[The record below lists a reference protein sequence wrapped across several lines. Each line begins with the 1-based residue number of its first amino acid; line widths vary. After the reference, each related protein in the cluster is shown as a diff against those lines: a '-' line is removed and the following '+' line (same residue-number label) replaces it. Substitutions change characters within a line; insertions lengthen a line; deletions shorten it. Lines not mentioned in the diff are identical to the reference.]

1 MKSFFAATF
10 GVGMY
15 SNIDMISSL
24 CVLMERSIDEVNV
37 QVMMEKMGGGGHMN
51 IAGAQVKA
59 SPDEVEKMLKDIIDK
74 EYQEE
79 SVK

>member
-1 MKSFFAATF
+1 
-10 GVGMY
+10 MY
-15 SNIDMISSL
+15 ISA
-24 CVLMERSIDEVNV
+24 RAIDEVNV
-37 QVMMEKMGGGGHMN
+37 QVMREKMGGGGHMN

-79 SVK
+79 RVK

>member
-1 MKSFFAATF
+1 
-10 GVGMY
+10 
-15 SNIDMISSL
+15 
-24 CVLMERSIDEVNV
+24 
-37 QVMMEKMGGGGHMN
+37 MN

-79 SVK
+79 RVK

>member
-1 MKSFFAATF
+1 MLIRIINFPISISPLIIGNMYNTF
-10 GVGMY
+10 
-15 SNIDMISSL
+15 SSSA
-24 CVLMERSIDEVNV
+24 RAIDEVNV

-59 SPDEVEKMLKDIIDK
+59 SPDEVERMLKDIIDQ

-79 SVK
+79 NTK